1 MKHFKILI
9 TTALL
14 LLCSL
19 VQGRQFVDRN
29 FVSSLGQT
37 IPYKVAF
44 PEAFDPAESYPVLL
58 FLAPAK
64 GAPTTAVR
72 LSTEAN
78 CCSTIPD
85 CRM

>member
-58 FLAPAK
+58 FLHGEAYLVEGIAYSGSVK
-64 GAPTTAVR
+64 G
-72 LSTEAN
+72 
-78 CCSTIPD
+78 
-85 CRM
+85 